1 MFVVEN
7 RSAQALLP
15 MIRKC
20 VKPGTYV
27 FTDKWMAY
35 WDLRNGY
42 EYFAVVPEKRFVQ
55 YRFYPNQV
63 VIKVTT
69 NHIERMWVEM
79 RKDLRGVKKEEVEQR
94 LPEVPYRLFRLWLA
108 RFADHEHALIADI
121 CAFVLDDHLAK
132 ADSPF
137 RRAGTNEK

>member
-7 RSAQALLP
+7 RSAQAMIP
-15 MIRKC
+15 IIRKY
-20 VKPGTYV
+20 VRPGTYV

-42 EYFAVVPEKRFVQ
+42 EYFTVVHKKRFVQ

-69 NHIERMWVEM
+69 NPIERMWVEM

-94 LPEVPYRLFRLWLA
+94 LPEVPYRLFRLWSA
-108 RFADHEHALIADI
+108 RFGDNELALMAE
-121 CAFVLDDHLAK
+121 A
-132 ADSPF
+132 
-137 RRAGTNEK
+137 